1 MTPYRDYSVTEKWK
15 YRHILLLEV
24 LEGGFHLIMGSL
36 LHTHIHRNARTL
48 GCMEEVVIRLLEEI
62 CLLFRVLPVDI
73 RTPSHHPIVSTA
85 QIGTL
90 EDLQW

>member
-1 MTPYRDYSVTEKWK
+1 MIPYRDYSVTEKWK

-36 LHTHIHRNARTL
+36 LHIHIHRNARIL
-48 GCMEEVVIRLLEEI
+48 GCTEGVVIRLLEEI
-62 CLLFRVLPVDI
+62 CLLFLVLLDI
-73 RTPSHHPIVSTA
+73 RTQSHHPIVSTA
-85 QIGTL
+85 QVGIL